1 MFRRDVQSL
10 ADIIARCLRADGL
23 ETPLKQRRVV
33 DAWGRVVGKAVE
45 KYTGEKFIR
54 NQTLFVKITNPAL
67 RADLSMMR
75 VRMVKN
81 LNAEVGAQVITD
93 IKLF

>member
-75 VRMVKN
+75 ERLVKN

>member
-33 DAWGRVVGKAVE
+33 DAWGGVVGKAVE

-75 VRMVKN
+75 ERLVKN

>member
-23 ETPLKQRRVV
+23 ETPLKQRRIV

-75 VRMVKN
+75 ERLVKN

>member
-10 ADIIARCLRADGL
+10 ADIIAHCLRADGL

-75 VRMVKN
+75 ERLVKN

>member
-10 ADIIARCLRADGL
+10 ADIIACCLRADGL

-75 VRMVKN
+75 ERLVKN

>member
-75 VRMVKN
+75 ERLVKT
-81 LNAEVGAQVITD
+81 LSAEVGAQVITD

>member
-75 VRMVKN
+75 ERLVKN
-81 LNAEVGAQVITD
+81 LNAEVGAQGITD